1 MGITANAIKA
11 LKEVIVLKDL
21 VSQIKDSVGQINHA
35 LLDHEKRLVKLETK
49 LEVYEQLAKE
59 SQRRKLPPT

>member
-21 VSQIKDSVGQINHA
+21 VSQIKDSVGQINQA

-59 SQRRKLPPT
+59 AQRRKLPPT